1 MTGINKNRRG
11 KPEQVGPTSTKPD
24 RVSGRGSKHF
34 VHRVFKKCEVMKCI
48 IIIIINIINIFLLLI
63 LLYYYYVTLNC
74 LQNSLCKVLQS
85 AEDD

>member
-11 KPEQVGPTSTKPD
+11 KPEQVSPTSTKPD

-48 IIIIINIINIFLLLI
+48 IIIIIINIINIFIINIIILLLCDFE
-63 LLYYYYVTLNC
+63 LFTK
-74 LQNSLCKVLQS
+74 QSLQS
-85 AEDD
+85 IAKC